1 MFNFK
6 RLLGNVMSA
15 IAQEFND
22 APSLD
27 FNRVIPAID
36 YPSDLQEGIVTMKI
50 QPGGIGQ
57 VQFRGTWWNA
67 RCNRD
72 VTLMP
77 GQVVFVRSRS
87 GNTLY
92 VEPAFLV
99 RTMQPC

>member
-1 MFNFK
+1 MFNIN
-6 RLLGNVMSA
+6 RLFGNVMSA
-15 IAQEFND
+15 IAQEFADTPN
-22 APSLD
+22 LD
-27 FNRVIPAID
+27 LNRSTPAVN
-36 YPSDLQEGIVTMKI
+36 YPTDVQEGIVTMKI

-72 VTLMP
+72 VTLFP
-77 GQVVFVRSRS
+77 GQVVFVMSRT

-92 VEPAFLV
+92 VEPGFMV